1 MSDSLFVNP
10 DAKGWAES
18 MFGQCE
24 LGDSR
29 RTRRAVDVAARQ
41 AAKPDGSIHQI
52 CDGDDAAAEGA
63 YRLLRNSAVKPTALE
78 EAPFQRNA
86 ALCTQ
91 VPVVL
96 AIQDTTTLVYKHAVS
111 EQLGDL
117 GGGRGF
123 IVHSTL
129 AVNAQTQEVIGL
141 LDQQRWSRPA
151 SKKKRR
157 RKKKKQTKK
166 QLPYEQRESYK
177 WERASQRIEQRLD
190 SMERV
195 IQVGDREAD
204 IYEYIKERIEKSQRY
219 VIRANYDRRLATT
232 DGHLWDLM
240 RERPVLGHYEVTIGQ
255 RGAQPAEL
263 GRTARASR
271 PARIAKMELRT
282 ACKVRLLSPGPRRKK
297 GQANSWIEVN
307 VVYARETGA
316 ADPDKALEWML
327 LTSEPV
333 TSQKQARTVIGY
345 YEQRWL
351 IEEFHK
357 AWKTG
362 CTIEQ
367 RRLQA
372 PSNLERLAVI
382 TAHVAVRLL
391 QLRCLA
397 YSEPERPCDAI
408 LSQEEWHCLHSTT
421 QKGRPLPKAPPSLR
435 WAIQAIAKLG
445 GWRDTKRT
453 GRIGWISLWRG
464 WVRFQ
469 ERFIGWQYA
478 RQHL

>member
-1 MSDSLFVNP
+1 
-10 DAKGWAES
+10 

-24 LGDSR
+24 LGDLR

-41 AAKPDGSIHQI
+41 ATKPDGSIHQI

-78 EAPFQRNA
+78 EGPFEHNA
-86 ALCTQ
+86 ALCKQ
-91 VPVVL
+91 APLIL
-96 AIQDTTTLVYKHAVS
+96 AIQDTTTLVYKHSVA

-129 AVNAQTQEVIGL
+129 AVNAETQEIIGL

-151 SKKKRR
+151 SKTKKRK
-157 RKKKKQTKK
+157 RKKKEKK

-177 WERASQRIEQRLD
+177 WEKASQRIEKRLD
-190 SMERV
+190 SMEQV
-195 IQVGDREAD
+195 IQVVDREAD
-204 IYEYIKERIEKSQRY
+204 IFEYIKERIANSQRY
-219 VIRANYDRRLATT
+219 VIRASHDRTLATT
-232 DGHLWDLM
+232 ESHLWDFM
-240 RERPVLGHYEVTIGQ
+240 RSRPALGYYEVTIGQ

-263 GRTARASR
+263 GRTARAAR

-282 ACKVRLLSPGPRRKK
+282 ARNVRLLSPEPRKK
-297 GQANSWIEVN
+297 RQENSWIEVN
-307 VVYARETGA
+307 VVYAREIGA
-316 ADPDKALEWML
+316 AAAKEVLEWMIV
-327 LTSEPV
+327 TSEPV
-333 TSQKQARTVIGY
+333 ASKKLARTVISY

-362 CTIEQ
+362 CTVEQ
-367 RRLQA
+367 RRLQT

-397 YSEPERPCDAI
+397 YCDPERPCDV
-408 LSQEEWHCLHSTT
+408 LFSQEEWRCLHITT
-421 QKGRPLPKAPPSLR
+421 QKSRPLPKTPPSML

-453 GRIGWISLWRG
+453 GRIGWLSLWRG
-464 WVRFQ
+464 WERFQ
-469 ERFIGWQYA
+469 ERFVGWQHA